1 MERDHWDTLFDE
13 LYLRTYA
20 RLEHDVDDE
29 GEALGA
35 AALAGVEPGADVLDA
50 PCGYGRHSIVLA
62 RAGYRVVGADR
73 SPVLLDEARR
83 RAGDGEWPQWVNADH
98 RELPFED
105 ASFDA
110 ALNLFSA
117 LGYRGEEGD
126 RRTLGELRRVL
137 RPGGRLV
144 VETMHRDRL
153 MHVFQSRGWHPLP
166 GGDLLLEERTFDYA
180 AGEIETTHSLVEAD
194 GNRES
199 LTYRFRVY
207 TATELVRLV
216 QEAGFTATECL
227 GGWNR
232 EPFSARRSP
241 MSSTRSTAKR
251 TPTAA
256 RSGWRRPTAQ
266 QLRDS

>member
-20 RLEHDVDDE
+20 RLDRDVDDDE
-29 GEALGA
+29 EALGA
-35 AALAGVEPGADVLDA
+35 VALAGVEPGADVLDA
-50 PCGYGRHSIVLA
+50 PCGYGRHSTILA
-62 RAGYRVVGADR
+62 REGYRVVGVDR
-73 SPVLLDEARR
+73 SPVLLEEARR
-83 RAGDGEWPQWVNADH
+83 RTGEGEWPQWVQADH

-137 RPGGRLV
+137 RPGGALV

-153 MHVFQSRGWHPLP
+153 MHIFQRRGWTPLP
-166 GGDLLLEERTFDYA
+166 DGDLLIEERTFDYA
-180 AGEIETTHSLVEAD
+180 AGEIETTHSLVEAGGD
-194 GNRES
+194 RES

-216 QEAGFTATECL
+216 EEAGFGQAECF
-227 GGWNR
+227 GGWER
-232 EPFSARRSP
+232 EPLSRE
-241 MSSTRSTAKR
+241 TRLILVAEV
-251 TPTAA
+251 P
-256 RSGWRRPTAQ
+256 
-266 QLRDS
+266 

>member
-1 MERDHWDTLFDE
+1 MERDSWDMLFDD

-20 RLEHDVDDE
+20 RLDRGVDDE
-29 GEALGA
+29 QEALDA
-35 AALAGVEPGADVLDA
+35 AALADVAPGADVLDA

-62 RAGYRVVGADR
+62 RAGYRVVGVDR
-73 SPVLLDEARR
+73 SPALLDEARR
-83 RAGDGEWPQWVNADH
+83 RAGDGEWPQWVQADH

-105 ASFDA
+105 AIFDA

-137 RPGGRLV
+137 RPDGSLV

-153 MHVFQSRGWHPLP
+153 MHIYQRRGWDPLP
-166 GGDLLLEERTFDYA
+166 DGDLLVEERAFDYA
-180 AGEIETTHSLVEAD
+180 AGEIETTHSLVEAG

-199 LTYRFRVY
+199 MTYRFRVY

-216 QEAGFTATECL
+216 EEAGFTAVECF
-227 GGWNR
+227 GGFDR
-232 EPFSARRSP
+232 EELSRE
-241 MSSTRSTAKR
+241 TRLVLVAKA
-251 TPTAA
+251 P
-256 RSGWRRPTAQ
+256 
-266 QLRDS
+266 

>member
-1 MERDHWDTLFDE
+1 MEHDHWDTLFDD

-20 RLEHDVDDE
+20 RVDREVNDE
-29 GEALGA
+29 QEALGA
-35 AALAGVEPGADVLDA
+35 VGLAGVSPGADVLDA

-62 RAGYRVVGADR
+62 DAGYRVVGVDR
-73 SPVLLDEARR
+73 SPVLLEEARR
-83 RAGDGEWPQWVNADH
+83 RAGDGDWPQWVRADH

-117 LGYRGEEGD
+117 LGYRGEDGD
-126 RRTLGELRRVL
+126 RQTIAELKRVL
-137 RPGGRLV
+137 RPGGALV

-153 MHVFQSRGWHPLP
+153 MYIYQRRGWEPLP
-166 GGDLLLEERTFDYA
+166 DGDLLLEEREFDYV
-180 AGEIETTHSLVEAD
+180 AGEIETTHSLVEAG

-216 QEAGFTATECL
+216 EDAGFSAVECF
-227 GGWNR
+227 GGWER
-232 EPFSARRSP
+232 EPLSRETRLILVARV
-241 MSSTRSTAKR
+241 
-251 TPTAA
+251 
-256 RSGWRRPTAQ
+256 
-266 QLRDS
+266 

>member
-1 MERDHWDTLFDE
+1 VERDHWDTLFDE

-20 RLEHDVDDE
+20 RLERDVDDE
-29 GEALGA
+29 REAVGA
-35 AALAGVEPGADVLDA
+35 VALAGVEPGADVLDA

-62 RAGYRVVGADR
+62 GKGYRVTGVDR

-83 RAGDGEWPQWVNADH
+83 RAGEGEWPQWVQADH

-105 ASFDA
+105 ASFEA

-137 RPGGRLV
+137 RPGGALV

-153 MHVFQSRGWHPLP
+153 MHIYQPRGWDPLP
-166 GGDLLLEERTFDYA
+166 DGDLLLEERQFDYV
-180 AGEIETTHSLVEAD
+180 AGEMETKHSLVEA
-194 GNRES
+194 GGSRKS
-199 LTYRFRVY
+199 ITYRFRVY

-216 QEAGFTATECL
+216 EEAGFTNVECF
-227 GGWNR
+227 GGWKR
-232 EPFSARRSP
+232 EELSV
-241 MSSTRSTAKR
+241 STRLIVMAKA
-251 TPTAA
+251 P
-256 RSGWRRPTAQ
+256 
-266 QLRDS
+266 